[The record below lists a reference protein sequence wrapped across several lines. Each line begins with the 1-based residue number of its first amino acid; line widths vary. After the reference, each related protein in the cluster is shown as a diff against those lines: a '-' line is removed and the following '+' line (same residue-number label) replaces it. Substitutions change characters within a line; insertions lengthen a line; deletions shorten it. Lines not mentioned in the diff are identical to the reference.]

1 MLISVSTGNLLL
13 LQPLTV
19 AMATL
24 SLLSHPSLLS
34 VEKDL
39 ISQEHK
45 VTKYEICE
53 QNSSQETCDSLIER
67 LVSKMSVQKRSGK
80 YFELVK

>member
-1 MLISVSTGNLLL
+1 ML

-39 ISQEHK
+39 ISQEHQ
-45 VTKYEICE
+45 VTEPEICE

-67 LVSKMSVQKRSGK
+67 LVSKAQVKKRSGK
-80 YFELVK
+80 HFELV